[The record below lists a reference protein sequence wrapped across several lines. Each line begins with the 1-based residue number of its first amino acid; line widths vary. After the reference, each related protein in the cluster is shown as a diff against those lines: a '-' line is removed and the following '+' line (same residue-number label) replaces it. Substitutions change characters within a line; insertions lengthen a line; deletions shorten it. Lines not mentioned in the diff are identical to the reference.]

1 MPTSIYREL
10 VVKVASKI
18 RILQPELANK
28 IAAGEVVQRPASVV
42 KELVENSIDAGA
54 TSITIIIKDAGRSL
68 IQVVDDGEGMS
79 EEDALLAFERH
90 ATSKIATP
98 EDLEAIRTLG
108 FRGEALASIGA
119 VAHVE
124 LRTRRRIDEMGT
136 VIRIEGSELKER
148 SGVGMEPGTF
158 IAVRHLFYNT
168 PARRNFL
175 KTRNTELKN
184 ITDVVTRMAV
194 AFPQIAWRYE
204 SDEEVLLDLRPVSRE
219 DRLKDLF
226 GERQFE
232 ALLRVESANEYLK
245 IDGYVGKPH
254 FARKSRVDQF
264 LFINNRF
271 VINRAINHAV
281 FQAYEHLLIRG
292 MFPFY
297 ALNIELDPRKVDVN
311 VHPSKMEVKFEN
323 ESAVYRMV
331 LTAVRKV
338 LGASDSAPEMAFV
351 EQETSGASV
360 DRLRFANTWQ
370 SRPEIPRSPVS
381 VPVDSTQFDLSR
393 LFGRVEQ
400 RIEEERVERD
410 GEATYPIDAGT
421 DKGVPR
427 ERILQHTAQSAT
439 TGGTESGEARAIW
452 QIHNKYI
459 LSQVKS
465 GLLIIDQHVAHER
478 ILYEKVLSQ
487 FQNSLP
493 TTQQLLFPHIVQMS
507 ASDYSLV
514 KELQDDLAKIGFN
527 VQLFGKNTVVI
538 EGIPADVR
546 VGNEARI
553 LQDVLD
559 EFKNDEH
566 HQTIDARDKL
576 AKSFACKAAVK
587 AGDKLTSSE
596 MLVLIDQLFA
606 TQMPYVC
613 PHGRPVMV
621 KIPVEELD
629 RRFGRS

>member
-1 MPTSIYREL
+1 MLISIYPEL
-10 VVKVASKI
+10 VVNVGAKI
-18 RILQPELANK
+18 HILEPELANK

-42 KELVENSIDAGA
+42 KELIENSIDAGA
-54 TSITIIIKDAGRSL
+54 TSITIIVKDAGRSL

-79 EEDALLAFERH
+79 QEDALLAFERH
-90 ATSKIATP
+90 ATSKIAAP

-108 FRGEALASIGA
+108 FRGEALASIAA

-124 LRTRRRIDEMGT
+124 LRTRRRIDAMGT
-136 VIRIEGSELKER
+136 LIRIEGSELKEQ
-148 SGVGMEPGTF
+148 SGIGMEPGTF

-184 ITDVVTRMAV
+184 ITDAVTRMAV
-194 AFPQIAWRYE
+194 AYPSLAWRYE
-204 SDEEVLLDLRPVSRE
+204 SDDEVLLDLRPASRE

-264 LFINNRF
+264 LFINHRF
-271 VINRAINHAV
+271 VVNRAINHAV
-281 FQAYEHLLIRG
+281 FQAYEHLLIKG
-292 MFPFY
+292 QFPFY
-297 ALNIELDPRKVDVN
+297 TLNIELDPRKVDVN

-351 EQETSGASV
+351 EQEISGTSA

-370 SRPEIPRSPVS
+370 SRTQIPRSPVS
-381 VPVDSTQFDLSR
+381 VPPGSTQFDLSK

-400 RIEEERVERD
+400 RLEEGRVERD
-410 GEATYPIDAGT
+410 GEATYPADLGT
-421 DKGVPR
+421 EKDVPR
-427 ERILQHTAQSAT
+427 ERIVQHTAQS
-439 TGGTESGEARAIW
+439 TGTGEAEGGEARAIW
-452 QIHNKYI
+452 QIQNKYI

-487 FQNSLP
+487 FQNTLP
-493 TTQQLLFPHIVQMS
+493 STQQLLFPHTVQMS

-514 KELQDDLAKIGFN
+514 MELKDDLAKIGFDLK
-527 VQLFGKNTVVI
+527 LFGKNTVVI

-546 VGNEARI
+546 VGSEARI

-566 HQTIDARDKL
+566 HQMIDARDKL

-587 AGDKLTSSE
+587 AGDKLTSAE

-629 RRFGRS
+629 RRFGRT